1 VNQHCLTLATRNSHK
16 TREIQEI
23 LGPEFAV
30 SDLSGRADIPEVA
43 ETGRTFEE
51 NAILKAVAV
60 SQHVPGTVLAD
71 DSGLEVDVLGD
82 APGVFSARYS
92 GQSGDDSQNVI
103 KLLREIT
110 RADPNKQ
117 NRRANF
123 RCVLAAACAGELL
136 KTFIGDV
143 AGKIIESPRGAGGFG
158 YDPVFVPQGFDQ
170 TFAEL
175 PEAVKNR
182 TSHRARAVAAA
193 IPFLRALRP
202 SK

>member
-1 VNQHCLTLATRNSHK
+1 VNQHRLTLATRNSHK

-30 SDLSGRADIPEVA
+30 SDLSGHADIPEVA

-51 NAILKAVAV
+51 NAILKAAAV

-71 DSGLEVDVLGD
+71 DSGLEVDVLGG

-92 GQSGDDSQNVI
+92 GESGNDSENVI
-103 KLLREIT
+103 KLLREIA

-117 NRRANF
+117 NRRARF
-123 RCVLAAACAGELL
+123 RCVLAAARDGDFL
-136 KTFIGDV
+136 KTFSGDV
-143 AGKIIESPRGAGGFG
+143 EGRIIESPRGAGDFG

-175 PEAVKNR
+175 PAAVKNR
-182 TSHRARAVAAA
+182 TSHRARALAAA
-193 IPFLRALRP
+193 IPFLKTLHP

>member
-1 VNQHCLTLATRNSHK
+1 VNQHRLTLATRNSHK

-23 LGPEFAV
+23 LGPGFAV
-30 SDLSGRADIPEVA
+30 SHLSGRADIPEVA
-43 ETGRTFEE
+43 ETGKTFEE

-71 DSGLEVDVLGD
+71 DSGLEVDVLGG

-92 GQSGDDSQNVI
+92 GESGDDSQNVI
-103 KLLREIT
+103 KLLREIA

-117 NRRANF
+117 NRRATF

-136 KTFIGDV
+136 KTFTGEV
-143 AGKIIESPRGAGGFG
+143 AGKIIECPRGAGGFG

-175 PEAVKNR
+175 PAALKNR
-182 TSHRARAVAAA
+182 ASHRARAVAAA
-193 IPFLRALRP
+193 IPFLKALRP